1 MNMQS
6 THPTS
11 VRRLASTYYAPP
23 TANAFLFGGESS
35 KAPGEFEQT
44 LDGTKA
50 DAAKRRA
57 LVVDDAPDVA
67 EMIAM
72 LLQHTGYS
80 VATAFSATD
89 ALTTARSARFDIVV
103 SDIGMPGMNGYEL
116 AEALRRLPHY
126 EAVPLVAVTGFTM
139 YDDRDRALS
148 SGFNAFLS
156 KPINPMTL
164 LELIDRLCD

>member
-1 MNMQS
+1 MSMQS
-6 THPTS
+6 THPTP
-11 VRRLASTYYAPP
+11 VGCLASIYYAPP
-23 TANAFLFGGESS
+23 DAHLFGGESS
-35 KAPGEFEQT
+35 KAPREFEQP
-44 LDGTKA
+44 LDGTEMNA
-50 DAAKRRA
+50 GRRRA

-67 EMIAM
+67 EMLAM

-80 VATAFSATD
+80 VATAFSAAE
-89 ALTTARSARFDIVV
+89 ALAAAQRARFDIVV

-126 EAVPLVAVTGFTM
+126 EAVPLVAVTGFTT
-139 YDDRDRALS
+139 YDDGDRALS

-164 LELIDRLCD
+164 LELIDRLCR